1 RAPRGGAR
9 AASGK
14 RRWGGPVNVGPAH
27 YAVLSAVLF
36 AIGLFGVTTRRNVIA
51 ALASLSVLFS
61 APLVAAVGFAESGDG
76 SVPRLGDALALFT
89 LAALCA
95 ELLVG
100 GAVAA
105 LLWRR
110 SDTADLD
117 EMTELDA

>member
-1 RAPRGGAR
+1 M
-9 AASGK
+9 
-14 RRWGGPVNVGPAH
+14 
-27 YAVLSAVLF
+27 SAILF
-36 AIGLFGVTTRRNVIA
+36 VIGLVGVSARRNVLA

-61 APLVAAVGFAESGDG
+61 APVVAAVGYAESGGG
-76 SVPRLGDALALFT
+76 SIPRLGDALALFT

-110 SDTADLD
+110 AETADLD
-117 EMTELDA
+117 ELAELDA

>member
-1 RAPRGGAR
+1 M
-9 AASGK
+9 
-14 RRWGGPVNVGPAH
+14 NVGPAH
-27 YAVLSAVLF
+27 YAVLSAILF
-36 AIGLFGVTTRRNVIA
+36 AIGLFGVAARRNAIA

-61 APLVAAVGFAESGDG
+61 APVVAAVGVAESGGG
-76 SVPRLGDALALFT
+76 SIPRLGDAMALFT

-95 ELLVG
+95 ELIVG

-117 EMTELDA
+117 ELVELDS

>member
-1 RAPRGGAR
+1 M
-9 AASGK
+9 
-14 RRWGGPVNVGPAH
+14 NVGPAH

-36 AIGLFGVTTRRNVIA
+36 AVGLFGVTVHRNVVA

-61 APLVAAVGFAESGDG
+61 APVIAAVGFAESGDG
-76 SVPRLGDALALFT
+76 SAPRLGDALALFT

-95 ELLVG
+95 ELIVG

-110 SDTADLD
+110 TETADLD
-117 EMTELDA
+117 ELDELDA

>member
-1 RAPRGGAR
+1 
-9 AASGK
+9 
-14 RRWGGPVNVGPAH
+14 VNVGPAH

-36 AIGLFGVTTRRNVIA
+36 ALGLFGVTVHRNAVA

-61 APLVAAVGFAESGDG
+61 APVIAAVGFAESGNG
-76 SVPRLGDALALFT
+76 SSPRLGDAVALFT

-95 ELLVG
+95 ELIVG

-110 SDTADLD
+110 AETADLD
-117 EMTELDA
+117 ELDELDA

>member
-1 RAPRGGAR
+1 
-9 AASGK
+9 
-14 RRWGGPVNVGPAH
+14 VNVGPAH

-36 AIGLFGVTTRRNVIA
+36 AIGLFGVTVHRNAVA

-61 APLVAAVGFAESGDG
+61 APVIAAVGFAESGNG
-76 SVPRLGDALALFT
+76 SSPRLGDAVALFT

-95 ELLVG
+95 ELIVG

-110 SDTADLD
+110 AETADLD
-117 EMTELDA
+117 ELDELDA

>member
-1 RAPRGGAR
+1 MNA
-9 AASGK
+9 
-14 RRWGGPVNVGPAH
+14 GPAQ
-27 YAVLSAVLF
+27 YAVLSAILF
-36 AIGLFGVTTRRNVIA
+36 AVGLFGVTARRNALA

-61 APLVAAVGFAESGDG
+61 APVVAAVGFAESGNG
-76 SVPRLGDALALFT
+76 SLPRLGDALALFT

-95 ELLVG
+95 ELIVG

-117 EMTELDA
+117 EMTEADL